1 MKILAYLTKNG
12 HPALWD
18 NMSSLVNSLSNMGHN
33 VRICDI
39 NNIDEARE
47 ILYSLLD
54 NPNCFDMSVGF
65 NSLGLEWKIVGYTDI
80 IYPYDSVNFP
90 HVSIMLDEPFNH
102 CVSGY
107 DLPCRNHVVTY
118 LDRSDLKALD
128 ILYPDKKMKKLF
140 MPLGGTLNEYNSEH
154 MSEPKVYDVVVSAE
168 NWTQGTSIP
177 RWHQEGSTK
186 SGAAILDDVA
196 EILMNYPISL
206 LPAFQE
212 VLYSRGMYDKEY
224 LEALTPFFW
233 PVLQFI
239 KPWRRHQM
247 VRCLVEAGFKV
258 HIFGGGWQ
266 GVSFYDA
273 LIDHGAVPYRQMLDV
288 ISKTK
293 VLVQDEAMFNDGAHD
308 RVFSGMLNGAVVVSE
323 YSSYLEELFE
333 DQHDLFMF
341 DWQHTKEQ
349 MGIIHQLLGNENYR
363 ADIARNAYK
372 KVIKSQTWENRAERI
387 IEAVELF
394 GK

>member
-1 MKILAYLTKNG
+1 MKILAYLTKLG

-18 NMSSLVNSLSNMGHN
+18 NMSSLVASLSNMGHV

-39 NNIDEARE
+39 NNMDEARG

-54 NPNCFDMSVGF
+54 DPNCFDMSVGF
-65 NSLGLEWKIVGYTDI
+65 NSLGLEWKIAGYTDMVHL
-80 IYPYDSVNFP
+80 YDALNFP

-107 DLPCRNHVVTY
+107 DLPCRNHIVTY
-118 LDRSDLKALD
+118 LDRSDLTALD

-140 MPLGGTLNEYNSEH
+140 MPLGGTLNEDI
-154 MSEPKVYDVVVSAE
+154 SEPLSAPKEYDVVVSAG
-168 NWTQGTSIP
+168 NWVAGTEMP
-177 RWHQEGSTK
+177 RWHQGGTIK
-186 SGAAILDDVA
+186 SIVAILDDVA
-196 EILMNYPISL
+196 DILMNYPVSL

-212 VLYSRGMYDKEY
+212 VLYARGMYDKEY
-224 LEALTPFFW
+224 LKVFAPFFW
-233 PVLQFI
+233 PVLQYI

-247 VRCLVEAGFKV
+247 VKCLVEAGFKV

-266 GVSFYDA
+266 EVPFYDA
-273 LIDHGAVPYRQMLDV
+273 LIDHGTVPYRQMLDV

-308 RVFSGMLNGAVVVSE
+308 RVFTGMLNGAVVVSE
-323 YSSYLEELFE
+323 YSAYLDELFE
-333 DQHDLFMF
+333 DGQDLFMF
-341 DWQHTKEQ
+341 DWQHTKEK
-349 MGIIHQLLGNENYR
+349 MEVIHQLIGDENYR
-363 ADIARNAYK
+363 ANIARNAYK

-387 IEAVELF
+387 IEAVDIF
-394 GK
+394 RQ